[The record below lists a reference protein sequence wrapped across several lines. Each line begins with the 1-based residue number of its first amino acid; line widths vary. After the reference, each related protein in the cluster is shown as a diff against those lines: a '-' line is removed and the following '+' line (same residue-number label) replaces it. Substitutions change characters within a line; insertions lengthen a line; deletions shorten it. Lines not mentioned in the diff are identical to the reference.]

1 MRATSRL
8 GGGLRADSVRR
19 GRATGLARAVRP
31 RPPIPGPGRP
41 RRADFVPRT
50 NGGAAGRGRAGAAPT
65 GRLRAAYE
73 WGSCRAGRVR
83 RVPGGWGCVRRSTLH
98 IREPGQVRRPRRRPV
113 STPAAIRARFA
124 GGTTREPR
132 RWPAHPRGVRHATTG
147 VRRDAW
153 RPRHRMARSES
164 LSRSVATRRI
174 ERLAVLPSTPRLR
187 TIGPGDSPDP
197 VGLRSPGARRAGRS
211 PPRAMSDGGMHTGA
225 VSAVDG

>member
-50 NGGAAGRGRAGAAPT
+50 NGGAAGRGGSAACPTAGAAFVAP
-65 GRLRAAYE
+65 
-73 WGSCRAGRVR
+73 
-83 RVPGGWGCVRRSTLH
+83 RSTF
-98 IREPGQVRRPRRRPV
+98 G
-113 STPAAIRARFA
+113 SRARSA
-124 GGTTREPR
+124 GQDDAPCQLLPPYAPGSQVAPHGSATREPR

-147 VRRDAW
+147 VRHDAW

-164 LSRSVATRRI
+164 LSRSVETRRI
-174 ERLAVLPSTPRLR
+174 ARLAVLPSTPRLR